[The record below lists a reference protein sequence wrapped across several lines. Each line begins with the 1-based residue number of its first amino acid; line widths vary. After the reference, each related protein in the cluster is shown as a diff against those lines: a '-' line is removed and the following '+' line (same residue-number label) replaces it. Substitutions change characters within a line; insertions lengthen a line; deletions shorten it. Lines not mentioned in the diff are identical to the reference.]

1 MTFCVGMRLK
11 EGIIGLA
18 DNLIITGNEAIRA
31 KKVTSHKAGDN
42 SFFLMTS
49 GLRSA
54 RDKTITYLD
63 EALEHTEEPLDR
75 LYKAVNLFSKQ
86 LRRVKEEDGEAL
98 SDSGF
103 PFNMYSI
110 IGGQFEN
117 DPEPQLFLV
126 YPQGNW
132 INVGITSPYVIIGE
146 SKYGK
151 PIIKRTL
158 TYDTN
163 LDTALRIAYLAFDSS
178 RINAI
183 DVDFPIDVIV
193 YRANSFCLEQYSFT
207 ENELADISEWWQERL
222 RKSAE
227 EMPAEWVKKVLNGSP
242 KSAP

>member
-31 KKVTSHKAGDN
+31 KKVTTHRAGDN

-63 EALEHTEEPLDR
+63 EALDHSQESLDR
-75 LYKAVNLFSKQ
+75 LYKAVNIFSRE

-98 SDSGF
+98 SESGF
-103 PFNMYSI
+103 AFNMYSI

-132 INVGITSPYVIIGE
+132 INVGTTSPYVIIGE

-158 TYDTN
+158 TYDTSF
-163 LDTALRIAYLAFDSS
+163 DVALRIAYLAFDSS

-183 DVDFPIDVIV
+183 DVDFPIDIVV
-193 YRANSFCLEQYSFT
+193 YRSNSFSLEQYRFN

-227 EMPAEWVKKVLNGSP
+227 EMPAEWVRKILNRSP
-242 KSAP
+242 KSAA

>member
-31 KKVTSHKAGDN
+31 KKVTTHRAGDN

-63 EALEHTEEPLDR
+63 EALEHSQESLDR
-75 LYKAVNLFSKQ
+75 LYKAVNIFSRE
-86 LRRVKEEDGEAL
+86 LRRVKKEDGEAL
-98 SDSGF
+98 SESGLS
-103 PFNMYSI
+103 FNMYSI

-132 INVGITSPYVIIGE
+132 INVGTTSPYVIIGE

-158 TYDTN
+158 TYDTS
-163 LDTALRIAYLAFDSS
+163 LDVALRIAYLAFDSS

-183 DVDFPIDVIV
+183 DVDFPIDIIV
-193 YRANSFCLEQYSFT
+193 YRSNSFSLEQYRFN
-207 ENELADISEWWQERL
+207 ENELADISDWWQERL

-227 EMPAEWVKKVLNGSP
+227 EMPAEWVRKILNRSP
-242 KSAP
+242 KSAA

>member
-1 MTFCVGMRLK
+1 MRLK

-31 KKVTSHKAGDN
+31 KKVTTHRAGDN

-54 RDKTITYLD
+54 RDKAITYLD
-63 EALEHTEEPLDR
+63 EALEHSQESSDR
-75 LYKAVNLFSKQ
+75 LYKAVNLFSKE
-86 LRRVKEEDGEAL
+86 LRRVKKEDGEEL
-98 SDSGF
+98 SESGF
-103 PFNMYSI
+103 SFNIYSI

-132 INVGITSPYVIIGE
+132 INVGTTSPYVIIGE

-158 TYDTN
+158 TYDTS

-183 DVDFPIDVIV
+183 DVDFPIDIIV
-193 YRANSFCLEQYSFT
+193 YRNNSFSLEQYRFN

-227 EMPAEWVKKVLNGSP
+227 EMPAEWVRKILDGSP
-242 KSAP
+242 KSAA

>member
-31 KKVTSHKAGDN
+31 KKITTHRTGNN

-63 EALEHTEEPLDR
+63 EALERHEESLDR
-75 LYKAVNLFSKQ
+75 LYKAVNLFSNE
-86 LRRVKEEDGEAL
+86 LRRVKKEDGEAL
-98 SDSGF
+98 SESGF
-103 PFNMYSI
+103 TFNIYSI
-110 IGGQFEN
+110 VGGQFEN

-132 INVGITSPYVIIGE
+132 INVGTTSPYVIIGE

-158 TYDTN
+158 TYDTS
-163 LDTALRIAYLAFDSS
+163 LHTALRIAYLAFDSS

-183 DVDFPIDVIV
+183 DVDFPIDIAV
-193 YRANSFCLEQYSFT
+193 YRNNSFCLEQYRFT

-227 EMPAEWVKKVLNGSP
+227 EMPAEWVKKVLNGNP
-242 KSAP
+242 ESAA

>member
-31 KKVTSHKAGDN
+31 KKVTSHRAGDN

>member
-1 MTFCVGMRLK
+1 MTFCVGMKLK

-31 KKVTSHKAGDN
+31 KKVTTHRAGDK

-63 EALEHTEEPLDR
+63 EALEHSQEPPDR
-75 LYKAVNLFSKQ
+75 LYKAVNIFSRE
-86 LRRVKEEDGEAL
+86 LRRVKEEDGEVL
-98 SDSGF
+98 SESGF
-103 PFNMYSI
+103 AFNMYSI

-132 INVGITSPYVIIGE
+132 INVGTTSPYVIIGE

-158 TYDTN
+158 TYDTS
-163 LDTALRIAYLAFDSS
+163 LDIALRIAYLAFDSS

-183 DVDFPIDVIV
+183 DVDFPIDIIV
-193 YRANSFCLEQYSFT
+193 YRSNSFSLEQYRFN

-227 EMPAEWVKKVLNGSP
+227 EMPAEWVREILNRNP
-242 KSAP
+242 KSAA

>member
-1 MTFCVGMRLK
+1 MTFCVGMKLK

-31 KKVTSHKAGDN
+31 KKVTTHRAGDN

-63 EALEHTEEPLDR
+63 EALEHSQGSLDR
-75 LYKAVNLFSKQ
+75 LYKAVNLFSRE
-86 LRRVKEEDGEAL
+86 LRRVKKEDGEAL
-98 SDSGF
+98 SESGL
-103 PFNMYSI
+103 PFNIYSI

-132 INVGITSPYVIIGE
+132 INVGTTSPYVIIGE

-158 TYDTN
+158 TYDTS

-183 DVDFPIDVIV
+183 DVDFPIDLII
-193 YRANSFCLEQYSFT
+193 YRNNSFSLEQYRFN
-207 ENELADISEWWQERL
+207 ENELADISDWWQERL

-227 EMPAEWVKKVLNGSP
+227 EMPAEWVRKILNKSP
-242 KSAP
+242 KSAA

>member
-1 MTFCVGMRLK
+1 MTFCVGMKLK

-31 KKVTSHKAGDN
+31 KKVTTHRAGDN

-63 EALEHTEEPLDR
+63 EALEHSQEPVDR
-75 LYKAVNLFSKQ
+75 LYKAVNFFSRE
-86 LRRVKEEDGEAL
+86 LRRVKKEDGEAL
-98 SDSGF
+98 SESGF

-132 INVGITSPYVIIGE
+132 INVGTTSPYVIIGE

-158 TYDTN
+158 TYDTS
-163 LDTALRIAYLAFDSS
+163 LDIALRIAYLAFDSS

-183 DVDFPIDVIV
+183 DVDFPIDIIV
-193 YRANSFCLEQYSFT
+193 YRSNSFSLEQYRFN

-227 EMPAEWVKKVLNGSP
+227 EMPAEWVRKILNRSP
-242 KSAP
+242 KSAA

>member
-1 MTFCVGMRLK
+1 MTFCVGMKLK

-31 KKVTSHKAGDN
+31 KKVTTHRSGEN

-63 EALEHTEEPLDR
+63 EALEYSDEPLDR
-75 LYKAVNLFSKQ
+75 LYKAVNLFSRE

-98 SDSGF
+98 SESGF

-110 IGGQFEN
+110 IGGQFEK

-126 YPQGNW
+126 YPQGSW
-132 INVGITSPYVIIGE
+132 INVGTTSPYVIIGE

-158 TYDTN
+158 TYDTS

-183 DVDFPIDVIV
+183 DVDFPIDIMV
-193 YRANSFCLEQYSFT
+193 YKTNSFHLEQYSFS
-207 ENELADISEWWQERL
+207 ENELASISEWWQERL

-227 EMPAEWVKKVLNGSP
+227 ELPAEWVKKVLNGNP
-242 KSAP
+242 QSAA

>member
-31 KKVTSHKAGDN
+31 KKVTTHRAGDN

-63 EALEHTEEPLDR
+63 EALEHSQESLDR
-75 LYKAVNLFSKQ
+75 LYKAVNLFSRE
-86 LRRVKEEDGEAL
+86 LRRVKKEDGEAL
-98 SDSGF
+98 SESGF
-103 PFNMYSI
+103 PFNIYSI

-132 INVGITSPYVIIGE
+132 INVGTTSPYVIIGE

-158 TYDTN
+158 TYDTS
-163 LDTALRIAYLAFDSS
+163 LDVGLRIAYLAFDSS

-183 DVDFPIDVIV
+183 DVDFPIDLII
-193 YRANSFCLEQYSFT
+193 YRNNSFSLEQYRFN

-227 EMPAEWVKKVLNGSP
+227 EMPAEWVRKILKRSP
-242 KSAP
+242 KSAA

>member
-31 KKVTSHKAGDN
+31 KKITSHRTGDN

-63 EALEHTEEPLDR
+63 EALEHAEESPDR

-86 LRRVKEEDGEAL
+86 LRKVKEEDGKAL

-103 PFNMYSI
+103 SFNMYSI
-110 IGGQFEN
+110 IGGQFDD

-193 YRANSFCLEQYSFT
+193 YRTNSFRIEQYSFT

-227 EMPAEWVKKVLNGSP
+227 EMPAEWIKKVLNGNP
-242 KSAP
+242 ENAP

>member
-18 DNLIITGNEAIRA
+18 DTLIITGNEAIRA
-31 KKVTSHKAGDN
+31 KKVTLHSVGKN

-63 EALEHTEEPLDR
+63 EALAHTDEQIDC
-75 LYKAVNLFSKQ
+75 LYKAVNLFSQQ
-86 LRRVKEEDGEAL
+86 LRRVKKEDGEAL
-98 SDSGF
+98 EESGLT
-103 PFNMYSI
+103 FNVYSI
-110 IGGQFEN
+110 IGGQFEH
-117 DPEPQLFLV
+117 DSEPQLFLV

-132 INVGITSPYVIIGE
+132 INVGTRSPYVIIGE

-158 TYDTN
+158 NYDTG
-163 LDTALRIAYLAFDSS
+163 LETALRIAYLAFDSS

-183 DVDFPIDVIV
+183 DVDFPVDIVICRDGS
-193 YRANSFCLEQYSFT
+193 YGIEQYVF
-207 ENELADISEWWQERL
+207 NEEELSSISQWWQERL
-222 RKSAE
+222 RKSVE
-227 EMPAEWVKKVLNGSP
+227 DMPAEWVEEVLGGKPRN
-242 KSAP
+242 AP

>member
-31 KKVTSHKAGDN
+31 KKVTTHRSGDH

-63 EALEHTEEPLDR
+63 EALEYLDEPLDR
-75 LYKAVNLFSKQ
+75 LYKAVNLFSRE
-86 LRRVKEEDGEAL
+86 LRRVKEEDGKAL
-98 SDSGF
+98 SESGF
-103 PFNMYSI
+103 PFNIYSI
-110 IGGQFEN
+110 IGGQFEK

-126 YPQGNW
+126 YPQGSW
-132 INVGITSPYVIIGE
+132 INVGTTSPYVIIGE

-158 TYDTN
+158 TYDTS

-183 DVDFPIDVIV
+183 DVDFPIDIMV
-193 YRANSFCLEQYSFT
+193 YKTNSFHLEQHSFS
-207 ENELADISEWWQERL
+207 ENELASISEWWQERL

-227 EMPAEWVKKVLNGSP
+227 ELPAEWVKKVLNGNP
-242 KSAP
+242 QNAA

>member
-31 KKVTSHKAGDN
+31 KKVTTHSAGDN

-63 EALEHTEEPLDR
+63 EALEQSQKSLDR
-75 LYKAVNLFSKQ
+75 LYKAVNIFSRE

-98 SDSGF
+98 SESGF
-103 PFNMYSI
+103 SFNIYSI
-110 IGGQFEN
+110 IGGQFED

-132 INVGITSPYVIIGE
+132 INVGTTSPYVIIGE

-158 TYDTN
+158 TYDTS
-163 LDTALRIAYLAFDSS
+163 LDVALRIAYLAFDSS

-183 DVDFPIDVIV
+183 DVDFPIDIIV
-193 YRANSFCLEQYSFT
+193 YRSNSFSLEQYRFN

-227 EMPAEWVKKVLNGSP
+227 EMPAEWVRKILKRSP
-242 KSAP
+242 KSAA

>member
-31 KKVTSHKAGDN
+31 KKVTTHRAGDN

-63 EALEHTEEPLDR
+63 EALEQSQESLDR
-75 LYKAVNLFSKQ
+75 LYKAVNIFSKE
-86 LRRVKEEDGEAL
+86 LRRVKKEDGEAL
-98 SDSGF
+98 SESGL
-103 PFNMYSI
+103 PFNIYSI

-132 INVGITSPYVIIGE
+132 INVGTTSPYVIIGE

-158 TYDTN
+158 TYDTS
-163 LDTALRIAYLAFDSS
+163 LDVALRIAYLAFDSS

-183 DVDFPIDVIV
+183 DVDFPIDIIV
-193 YRANSFCLEQYSFT
+193 YRNNSFSLEQYRFN

-227 EMPAEWVKKVLNGSP
+227 EMPAEWVRKILNRSP
-242 KSAP
+242 KSAA

>member
-31 KKVTSHKAGDN
+31 KKVTTHTAGDN

-63 EALEHTEEPLDR
+63 EALEHSQESLDR
-75 LYKAVNLFSKQ
+75 LYKAVNLFSRE
-86 LRRVKEEDGEAL
+86 LRRVKKEDGEAL
-98 SDSGF
+98 SESGF
-103 PFNMYSI
+103 PFNIYSI

-132 INVGITSPYVIIGE
+132 INVGTTSPYVIIGE

-158 TYDTN
+158 TYDTS
-163 LDTALRIAYLAFDSS
+163 LDVALRIAYLAFDSS

-183 DVDFPIDVIV
+183 DVDFPIDLII
-193 YRANSFCLEQYSFT
+193 YRNNSFSLEQYRFN
-207 ENELADISEWWQERL
+207 ENELADISDWWQERL

-227 EMPAEWVKKVLNGSP
+227 EMPAEWVRKILNRSP
-242 KSAP
+242 KSAA

>member
-31 KKVTSHKAGDN
+31 KKVTTHRAGDN

-63 EALEHTEEPLDR
+63 EALDHSQESLDR
-75 LYKAVNLFSKQ
+75 LYRAVNIFSRE

-98 SDSGF
+98 SESGF
-103 PFNMYSI
+103 AFNMYSI

-132 INVGITSPYVIIGE
+132 INVGTTSPYVIIGE

-158 TYDTN
+158 TYDTSF
-163 LDTALRIAYLAFDSS
+163 DVALRIAYLAFDSS

-183 DVDFPIDVIV
+183 DVDFPIDIIV
-193 YRANSFCLEQYSFT
+193 YRSNSFSLEQYRFN
-207 ENELADISEWWQERL
+207 ENELADISDWWQERL

-227 EMPAEWVKKVLNGSP
+227 EMPAEWVRKILNRSP
-242 KSAP
+242 KSAA

>member
-18 DNLIITGNEAIRA
+18 DNLIITGNEAVRA
-31 KKVTSHKAGDN
+31 KKVTTHRAGEN

-54 RDKTITYLD
+54 RDKAITYLD
-63 EALEHTEEPLDR
+63 EALEISPEPLDR
-75 LYKAVNLFSKQ
+75 LYKAVNLFSRE
-86 LRRVKEEDGEAL
+86 LRRVKKEDGEAL
-98 SDSGF
+98 SESKI
-103 PFNMYSI
+103 PFNIYSI
-110 IGGQFEN
+110 IGGQLEN

-126 YPQGNW
+126 YPQANW
-132 INVGITSPYVIIGE
+132 INVGTTSPYVIIGE

-158 TYDTN
+158 TYDTG
-163 LDTALRIAYLAFDSS
+163 LDVALRIAYLAFDSS

-183 DVDFPIDVIV
+183 DVDFPIDIIV
-193 YRANSFCLEQYSFT
+193 YRNNSFSLEQYRFN

-227 EMPAEWVKKVLNGSP
+227 EMPAEWVRKILDRSP
-242 KSAP
+242 KSAA

>member
-31 KKVTSHKAGDN
+31 KKVTSHRAGDN

-54 RDKTITYLD
+54 RDKAITYLD

>member
-1 MTFCVGMRLK
+1 MRLK
-11 EGIIGLA
+11 EGIIELA

-31 KKVTSHKAGDN
+31 KKVTTHRSREN

-63 EALEHTEEPLDR
+63 EALEYSDEPLDR
-75 LYKAVNLFSKQ
+75 LYKAVNLFSRE

-98 SDSGF
+98 SESGF

-110 IGGQFEN
+110 IGGQFEK

-126 YPQGNW
+126 YPQGSW
-132 INVGITSPYVIIGE
+132 INVGTISPYVIIGE

-158 TYDTN
+158 TYNTS

-183 DVDFPIDVIV
+183 DVDFPVDIMV
-193 YRANSFCLEQYSFT
+193 YKTNSFHLEQYSFS
-207 ENELADISEWWQERL
+207 ENKLASISEWWQERL

-227 EMPAEWVKKVLNGSP
+227 ELPAEWVKKVLNGNP
-242 KSAP
+242 QSAS

>member
-31 KKVTSHKAGDN
+31 KKVTTHKAGDN

-63 EALEHTEEPLDR
+63 EALDHSQESLDR
-75 LYKAVNLFSKQ
+75 LYKAVNIFSRE

-98 SDSGF
+98 SESGF
-103 PFNMYSI
+103 AFNMYSI

-132 INVGITSPYVIIGE
+132 INVGTTSPYVIIGE

-158 TYDTN
+158 TYDTS
-163 LDTALRIAYLAFDSS
+163 LDVALRIAYLAFDSS

-183 DVDFPIDVIV
+183 DVDFPIDIIV
-193 YRANSFCLEQYSFT
+193 YRSNSFSLEQYRFN
-207 ENELADISEWWQERL
+207 ENELADISDWWQERL

-227 EMPAEWVKKVLNGSP
+227 EMPAEWVRKILNRSP
-242 KSAP
+242 KSAA

>member
-18 DNLIITGNEAIRA
+18 DNLIITGNEAVRA
-31 KKVTSHKAGDN
+31 KKVTTHRAGDN

-63 EALEHTEEPLDR
+63 EALDHSQDPFDR
-75 LYKAVNLFSKQ
+75 LYKAVNIFSRE
-86 LRRVKEEDGEAL
+86 LRRVKEEDGDAL
-98 SDSGF
+98 SESGF
-103 PFNMYSI
+103 TFNMYSI

-132 INVGITSPYVIIGE
+132 INVGTTSPYVIIGE

-158 TYDTN
+158 TYDTG

-183 DVDFPIDVIV
+183 DVDFPIDIVV
-193 YRANSFCLEQYSFT
+193 YRSNSFSLEQYRFN

-227 EMPAEWVKKVLNGSP
+227 EMPAEWVRKILNRSP
-242 KSAP
+242 KSAA

>member
-31 KKVTSHKAGDN
+31 KKVTTHRAGDS

-63 EALEHTEEPLDR
+63 EALEHSQESLDR
-75 LYKAVNLFSKQ
+75 LYKAVNIFSRE

-98 SDSGF
+98 SESGF
-103 PFNMYSI
+103 AFNIYSI

-132 INVGITSPYVIIGE
+132 INVGTTSPYVIIGE

-158 TYDTN
+158 TYDTS

-183 DVDFPIDVIV
+183 DVDFPIDIIV
-193 YRANSFCLEQYSFT
+193 YRSNSFSLEQYRFS
-207 ENELADISEWWQERL
+207 ENELADISDWWQERL

-227 EMPAEWVKKVLNGSP
+227 EMPAEWVKKILNRSP
-242 KSAP
+242 KSAA

>member
-31 KKVTSHKAGDN
+31 KKVTSHRTGDN

-63 EALEHTEEPLDR
+63 EALEHPEEPLDR

-86 LRRVKEEDGEAL
+86 LRKVKEEDGEAL

-110 IGGQFEN
+110 IGGQFKN

-126 YPQGNW
+126 YPQANW

-158 TYDTN
+158 THDTN

-178 RINAI
+178 RINAV

-207 ENELADISEWWQERL
+207 ENELADISKWWQERL

-227 EMPAEWVKKVLNGSP
+227 EMPAEWIKKVLNGSP

>member
-31 KKVTSHKAGDN
+31 KKVTTHSAGEN

-63 EALEHTEEPLDR
+63 EALESHQEPLDR
-75 LYKAVNLFSKQ
+75 LYKAVNLFSKE
-86 LRRVKEEDGEAL
+86 LRKVKKEDAEAL
-98 SDSGF
+98 SESGL

-126 YPQGNW
+126 YPQANW
-132 INVGITSPYVIIGE
+132 INVGTTSPYVIIGE

-158 TYDTN
+158 TYDTG
-163 LDTALRIAYLAFDSS
+163 LDVALRIAYLAFDSS

-183 DVDFPIDVIV
+183 DVDFPIDIII
-193 YRANSFCLEQYSFT
+193 YRNNSFSLEQYRFS

-227 EMPAEWVKKVLNGSP
+227 EMPAEWVKKVLNKNP
-242 KSAP
+242 KSAA

>member
-31 KKVTSHKAGDN
+31 KKVTTHRAGDK

-54 RDKTITYLD
+54 RDKSITYLD
-63 EALEHTEEPLDR
+63 EALEQSQGSLDR
-75 LYKAVNLFSKQ
+75 LYKAVNIFSRE

-98 SDSGF
+98 SESGF
-103 PFNMYSI
+103 SFNMYSI

-132 INVGITSPYVIIGE
+132 INVGTTSPYVIIGE

-158 TYDTN
+158 TYDTS
-163 LDTALRIAYLAFDSS
+163 LDVALRIAYLAFDSS

-183 DVDFPIDVIV
+183 DVDFPIDIIV
-193 YRANSFCLEQYSFT
+193 YRSNSFSLEQYRFN

-227 EMPAEWVKKVLNGSP
+227 EMPAEWVKKILNKSP
-242 KSAP
+242 KSAA

>member
-31 KKVTSHKAGDN
+31 KKVTSHRTGNN

-63 EALEHTEEPLDR
+63 EALEHPEEPLDR
-75 LYKAVNLFSKQ
+75 IYKAVNLFSKQ
-86 LRRVKEEDGEAL
+86 LRKVKEEDGEAL
-98 SDSGF
+98 SESGF
-103 PFNMYSI
+103 TFNMYSV
-110 IGGQFEN
+110 IGGQFED

-132 INVGITSPYVIIGE
+132 INVGTTSPYVIIGE

-158 TYDTN
+158 TYDTS

-183 DVDFPIDVIV
+183 DVDFPIDGIV
-193 YRANSFCLEQYSFT
+193 YRTNSFYLEQYRFS
-207 ENELADISEWWQERL
+207 ESELAYISEWWQERL

-227 EMPAEWVKKVLNGSP
+227 EMPAEWVRKVLNGKP
-242 KSAP
+242 QSAA

>member
-1 MTFCVGMRLK
+1 MRLK

-31 KKVTSHKAGDN
+31 KKVTTHRAGNN

-63 EALEHTEEPLDR
+63 EALECQEKPPDR
-75 LYKAVNLFSKQ
+75 LYKAVNLFSKE
-86 LRRVKEEDGEAL
+86 LRRVKKEDGEAL
-98 SDSGF
+98 SESGF
-103 PFNMYSI
+103 TFNIYSI
-110 IGGQFEN
+110 VGGQFEN
-117 DPEPQLFLV
+117 DSEPQLFLV

-132 INVGITSPYVIIGE
+132 INVGTTSPYVIIGE
-146 SKYGK
+146 SRYGK

-163 LDTALRIAYLAFDSS
+163 LQTALRIAYLAFDSS

-183 DVDFPIDVIV
+183 DVDFPIDIVV
-193 YRANSFCLEQYSFT
+193 YRNNSFSLEQYRFS
-207 ENELADISEWWQERL
+207 ENELSYISEWWQERL

-242 KSAP
+242 KSAA

>member
-1 MTFCVGMRLK
+1 MKLK

-31 KKVTSHKAGDN
+31 KKVTTHRAGDN

-63 EALEHTEEPLDR
+63 EALEHSQEPLDR
-75 LYKAVNLFSKQ
+75 LYKAVNLFSRE
-86 LRRVKEEDGEAL
+86 LRKVKEEDGEVL
-98 SDSGF
+98 SESGF
-103 PFNMYSI
+103 AFNMYSI

-132 INVGITSPYVIIGE
+132 INVGTTSPYVIIGE

-158 TYDTN
+158 THDTS
-163 LDTALRIAYLAFDSS
+163 LDVALRIAYLAFDSS

-183 DVDFPIDVIV
+183 DVDFPIDIIV
-193 YRANSFCLEQYSFT
+193 YRSNSFSLEQYRFN

-227 EMPAEWVKKVLNGSP
+227 EMPAEWVRKILNRSP
-242 KSAP
+242 KSAA

>member
-1 MTFCVGMRLK
+1 MTFCVGMKLK

-31 KKVTSHKAGDN
+31 KKVTTHRAGDN

-63 EALEHTEEPLDR
+63 EALEHSQGSLDR
-75 LYKAVNLFSKQ
+75 LYKAVNLFSRE
-86 LRRVKEEDGEAL
+86 LRRVKKEDGEAL
-98 SDSGF
+98 SESGF
-103 PFNMYSI
+103 PFNIYSI

-132 INVGITSPYVIIGE
+132 INVGTTSPYVIIGE

-158 TYDTN
+158 TYDTS

-183 DVDFPIDVIV
+183 DVDFPIDLII
-193 YRANSFCLEQYSFT
+193 YRNNSFSLEQYRFN
-207 ENELADISEWWQERL
+207 ENELADISDWWQERL

-227 EMPAEWVKKVLNGSP
+227 EMPAEWVRKILNKSP
-242 KSAP
+242 KSAA